1 MYYPIRRMRRKQ
13 NRVCAKLRLRERYLK
28 FARKEAKGI
37 LRKDHK
43 PTRHVQFTGKLKVCS
58 FDKEAWKGV

>member
-13 NRVCAKLRLRERYLK
+13 NRVYAKLRLRERYLK
-28 FARKEAKGI
+28 FARKEEKGI

-43 PTRHVQFTGKLKVCS
+43 PTGHVQFTGKLRVCS
-58 FDKEAWKGV
+58 FDKEARKAM